1 MYKSKY
7 DQLFDLSTSNAL
19 AKLKL
24 NQLGVSEQ
32 LLRSIENDTLKQA
45 RKLANF
51 GVADSLLRNDA
62 LTNAK
67 KLSNLGITADSLLQ
81 RSALVN
87 TNKLANIGVANSIL
101 RTVENDALAQAK
113 KALSIGHV
121 SSISEQM
128 ARLNID
134 KNLFIGNSA
143 IRRAEESYK
152 SQLALISGSSISAL
166 LEKYSVGNNFYNNSI
181 ASQIIAL
188 KSEDLL
194 HLEYPEADEID
205 LIINDDSELE
215 LDEEEKTSLITVNH
229 LPLRVLSKI
238 LSNPDEV
245 RNITPRQFEEFI
257 ADLLF
262 ELGGFQDIKLTPRS
276 RDGGKDV
283 IATKL
288 VHGIPFAVYF
298 ECKQYA
304 EGNKI
309 QLDTMRSLLGT
320 MAYESRNV
328 NKGVLVTT
336 STFTKGCKDLI
347 LSDARLDGKDYD
359 DILGWIGNIKK

>member
-7 DQLFDLSTSNAL
+7 NQLFGLSTNDAL
-19 AKLKL
+19 L
-24 NQLGVSEQ
+24 NQLGVTEK
-32 LLRSIENDTLKQA
+32 LLRSIENDTLAQA
-45 RKLANF
+45 RKLANH
-51 GVADSLLRNDA
+51 GIADNLLRNNALANVSKLSNIGTVTDSLLRNNSLA
-62 LTNAK
+62 NVK
-67 KLSNLGITADSLLQ
+67 KLT
-81 RSALVN
+81 
-87 TNKLANIGVANSIL
+87 NIGVSKSIL
-101 RTVENDALAQAK
+101 RNIENDTLARAK
-113 KALSIGHV
+113 EALSI
-121 SSISEQM
+121 SSFSSVTEQM
-128 ARLNID
+128 ARLNINRD
-134 KNLFIGNSA
+134 LFIGNSA
-143 IRRAEESYK
+143 IKKAEESYK
-152 SQLALISGSSISAL
+152 SQLALINGSSISAL
-166 LEKYSVGNNFYNNSI
+166 LEKYSIGNSFYNNSI

-188 KSEDLL
+188 KSEELL
-194 HLEYPEADEID
+194 HLEYPEADDID

-215 LDEEEKTSLITVNH
+215 LDEEEKTTLITVNH

-238 LSNPDEV
+238 LSSPDEV

-262 ELGGFQDIKLTPRS
+262 ELGGFNDIELTSRS

-283 IATKL
+283 IATHL
-288 VHGIPFAVYF
+288 VHGIPFTVYF

-320 MAYESRNV
+320 MAHESRNV

-347 LSDARLDGKDYD
+347 LSEARLDGKDYD
-359 DILGWIGNIKK
+359 GILGWIRNIKK